1 MKNPFS
7 RLFRARDKPDRRQTP
22 QDAVSAAPTFS
33 FGSSMSGKSVT
44 PSSAIQVSAVYACVR
59 VIAETIASLPL
70 HIYEATD
77 AGSRKANEHPL
88 YRLLHDEPNTEMTS
102 FIWREVM
109 LSHLL
114 LWGNSYCQIL
124 RSGRS
129 KIVGL
134 YPLLPDHMAVDRD
147 TKGKLTYTYTTS
159 EGRME
164 PLNPEDVLHIP
175 GLGFDGV
182 MGYSPIALEKAAIG
196 LGIAAEEY
204 GSKFFQNGARPSG
217 ILTHPNTV
225 KDPASLRASWN
236 AAYGGSGN
244 ASRVAV
250 LEEGMTFVPLSM
262 PNNEAQFLETRKFQV
277 TEICRIFR
285 VPPHMI
291 GDLER
296 ATFSNIESQNI
307 SFAVHTIRPCL
318 VRIEQAINKT
328 LIPENEKDRYY
339 AQFNIDG
346 LMRGDYKSRMEGYA
360 IARQNGWMS
369 ANDIRALENLNPI
382 SEEEGGNAYL
392 VNGNMIPISLAGLG
406 VLLGLATQ
414 SEAEPAEEEP
424 ATEETTSAE
433 KEGDENGETTDARQP
448 V

>member
-1 MKNPFS
+1 MRNPFS
-7 RLFRARDKPDRRQTP
+7 HLFRARDKPGRRQTP

-129 KIVGL
+129 RIVGL

-164 PLNPEDVLHIP
+164 QLNPEDVLHIP

-182 MGYSPIALEKAAIG
+182 MGYSPIALERAAIG

-307 SFAVHTIRPCL
+307 SFAVHTIRPWL

-414 SEAEPAEEEP
+414 SEAEPTEEEP

-433 KEGDENGETTDARQP
+433 EEGDENGETTDARQP
-448 V
+448 L

>member
-1 MKNPFS
+1 MRNPFFH
-7 RLFRARDKPDRRQTP
+7 LFRARDKPGRRQTP

-114 LWGNSYCQIL
+114 LYGNSYCQIL

-159 EGRME
+159 EGRTV
-164 PLNPEDVLHIP
+164 LLAPEDVLHIP

-307 SFAVHTIRPCL
+307 SFAVHTIRPWL

-414 SEAEPAEEEP
+414 SEAEPTEEEP

-433 KEGDENGETTDARQP
+433 EEGDENGETTDARQP
-448 V
+448 L